1 MLAVRRSG
9 TGETS
14 RYLAPVAVPS
24 WRALRAD
31 ILSFV
36 FSISLTLIRA
46 PKLWPKVAMTKMRK
60 EAFTARL
67 LLSLKAT
74 SRAEQRLVPDPG
86 KSF

>member
-1 MLAVRRSG
+1 MLTVRRSG

-24 WRALRAD
+24 WRALRAK

-36 FSISLTLIRA
+36 FPISLMLIGA
-46 PKLWPKVAMTKMRK
+46 PKPWQKEAMMKMRK

-74 SRAEQRLVPDPG
+74 SRADQSLVPYPG
-86 KSF
+86 